1 MAKISE
7 RNLGQT
13 GERSHLRKWFKENVY
28 GKVKRKGK
36 AKK

>member
-1 MAKISE
+1 MAKICE

-13 GERSHLRKWFKENVY
+13 GERSHIKKWFEENVY